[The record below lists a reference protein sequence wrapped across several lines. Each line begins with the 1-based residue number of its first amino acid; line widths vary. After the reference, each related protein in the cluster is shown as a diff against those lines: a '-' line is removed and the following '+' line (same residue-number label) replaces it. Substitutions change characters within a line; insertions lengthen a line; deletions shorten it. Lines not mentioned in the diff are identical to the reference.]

1 MSFTYFTTH
10 LLSYS
15 TIPQLL
21 LSGALGY
28 WKWQA
33 EHLAIA

>member
-1 MSFTYFTTH
+1 MTDIIIPYF
-10 LLSYS
+10 
-15 TIPQLL
+15 IPQLL
-21 LSGALGY
+21 GALGY

>member
-1 MSFTYFTTH
+1 MTNFTILNF
-10 LLSYS
+10 
-15 TIPQLL
+15 IPQ

>member
-1 MSFTYFTTH
+1 MSSTYFMTH
-10 LLSYS
+10 LLSYFLF
-15 TIPQLL
+15 PQ

-28 WKWQA
+28 WEWQA